1 MGNSLGC
8 VDNQELEFDP
18 TKAPL
23 EATSEVVNKTYKGKK
38 KNKYTLKKRLCV
50 SDPEALAKETVIPVD
65 EVSLSTAVLNEFD
78 LLSAQDDGRVKAR
91 LSKHSNI
98 SSLEE
103 ALDAQDEAN
112 QGEEEEEEEVKE
124 VIKETEVEG
133 VKVTIIERT
142 KSKVSKSSM
151 QDSVSEMDQSQC
163 GELSKDDGSLVSTGG
178 SGLKRGS
185 TSKKTMI
192 TTEIV
197 LQEIAS
203 DADVGKS
210 ASMSRLEQVPRAKSG
225 DHIAGQI
232 HAISLHS
239 VVDRKDRRGKVDLAS
254 AFQTSPTS
262 PTSGPNPGQRRQILG
277 EDGNESPLSDK
288 HRAAGV
294 TSRGGMVPIGAE
306 RYGSS
311 NADFN
316 GSSVSTLS
324 DPDSGNFGQSVGK
337 LSQMSPAK
345 RRFFDLEQ
353 PVNIYPA
360 ISTTEGDTL
369 VTPLKGKQERSNGKE
384 DVSANLSGLGLAM
397 QSKAPLGSMKVQ
409 DGESLGESNAP
420 VKRAATPNEGHATGN
435 ADGWL
440 KEDLAAQD
448 NAVPFEVEMESATP
462 ALEAR
467 DSSHEMVS
475 AGQVGGTPGRER
487 LLAWARL
494 VAKDV
499 PGLSCHNFSSS
510 WRDGRLLCAIVHAHR
525 PGLVDLEEVRRRGAR
540 QNLEEALSLA
550 ESELGVPRLL
560 DPEDVD
566 VDAPDEKSIITYVS
580 ALHNALH
587 KQGGQSR
594 VALDANE
601 DADEFWR
608 LAASLRVWI
617 EERTITLQSRTFP
630 YSIDKLMVMQKEHAL
645 MKNSEFPKKKAELLQ
660 LEEVY
665 KSMEPQLS
673 NDGHEACRPDEL
685 HEAWSGLLNASA
697 NYEDA
702 IVTEVQ
708 RLEMLQRLAQKM
720 EVDTNT
726 CAEGLNKVYE
736 ALQADV
742 ALINSGRA
750 PQHGEEISRCLSEIE
765 VFVQSLYPDV
775 RTLTDGG
782 CSQPEL
788 LQTRLRRLEEQV
800 ASLRAEHAK
809 ITSRAGEGARKRS
822 RDEAQLQEASSQQD
836 QTAAAYLQEL
846 LTWVQSNQVTV
857 DKSGYGK
864 DLDET
869 TALLEEQKALHQTI
883 ENFRSSL
890 GEAQQTMQSVSQGSR
905 YDYSKSLDKLE
916 QQYSKLLN
924 GSRARLGLLENQQGF
939 LRRCQR
945 EMLWLTQREERE
957 VAYDWSDLNPDL
969 EPKKEAYALLVR
981 ELEQREPAF
990 REVVQ
995 AGEDLV
1001 GEGHPGNPT
1010 IQAYLLALKTQWSW
1024 LLQLCSCV
1032 ETHLVE
1038 NDVYFQFFKD
1048 ARELEQQ
1055 LRRVQDAVRRRYACD
1070 VSTPLTRLENL
1081 LQDAQEE
1088 KEQLSE
1094 LKVGASKLH
1103 KRAKGVVQ
1111 LKPRR
1116 PEFSPRS
1123 PTPVTALCNY
1133 HQDQVTL
1140 TKHDECSLSGAED
1153 GRWTVSSPS
1162 GRSGTVPSVC
1172 FLVPAPNKEALDSAA
1187 RVEQRYQDSVSLWK
1201 QLYGKM
1207 QGLLLWQHLHAD
1219 MGIVMAWNID
1229 NFRGLAE
1236 QDYLSVMD
1244 ALESHYGQLEGHN
1257 EASQAF
1263 SAAEMQQLRGDV
1275 ATCRTRYQQL
1285 LEQLVLEER
1294 TDEDSEQLLSDLAAL
1309 SQRLRECQ
1317 EQLTHGVRAPL
1328 DAETAQYVQ
1337 LCLTAQE
1344 GLHREVESLGSEVDR
1359 MARKCEPVLNQG
1371 VASPRLHALRSQ
1383 LEQLQH
1389 SLQQTHSLSLLY
1401 REKLSMLNEVKSS
1414 MEETERLLGSYEG
1427 RLSEES
1433 GIPNETDG
1441 IDAYRNT
1448 VRQWQTEV
1456 SQKRRSMRGLEEALG
1471 RALTVGE
1478 RLSRTH
1484 GEACVDL
1491 ARMRDA
1497 TQALQG
1503 RWDSVDAQVDSRVR
1517 DLEKLSRIL
1526 GHYRQSYQ
1534 TIMQWVQEVGGQ
1546 QEEPLPTQTADYQEL
1561 SSQLNQHKELVT
1573 EIDRR
1578 QDKVNECQ
1586 RYSEQYCA
1594 ALKEYEMQL
1603 MEYRALVESAHS
1615 GPSRHQWQQS
1625 EADTIAQE
1633 FLDLRGRY
1641 TALVNL
1647 TGHRVKTI
1655 SDSLQQLQQQEQAE
1669 AVPSVAVG
1677 IVEGG
1682 NVREGGT
1689 LERLTSPRA
1698 RQRVTLVE
1706 KSVTRTVDEHGKVHV
1721 QKLKRDKIFF
1731 PAGEPS
1737 AGRPQIIS
1745 TEITVEERRTR
1756 ADRGASPTLSPKE
1769 VKSPLRLSRDITDI
1783 RGGAE
1788 EELKR
1793 HEQASSDIQRKKDAA
1808 EQEAK
1813 DLKAKLEEI
1822 SHATEATE
1830 RELNDLKLVH
1840 QQGQLRSLA
1849 AEEHLRV
1856 LREKTEAGKAVRVNM
1871 EMELKRREAHL
1882 EQIQVQKK
1890 RTEDKLAQKAFTE
1903 GQLSMKVRQSAQHM
1917 HRLDAEATERLQ
1929 KHGMAEMEAKQ
1940 QLMFIIEALQLERM
1954 KHSEASA
1961 QERQLL
1967 MEIDSFARTKESDL
1981 KQMEMLKLKVE
1992 ELTKSKEK
2000 SVEQLAELRAQI
2012 HSLQQE
2018 KGMAEAKVREQ
2029 VEQIKLL
2036 SQKIQKADQ
2045 LIKEKMK
2052 TEQEYMRKM
2061 KQMQEE
2067 LSLTKRSTTDIQQQT
2082 GALQKAYEQRLQV
2095 LKDQIEKEKHFVE
2108 SAFEA
2113 QVTQKEAELK
2123 RRMDILDREKH
2134 LLGERVEKLKLH
2146 SESIEKTKE
2155 VVERDVEALKAQAD
2169 QAVLEKR
2176 QLEREISEQK
2186 AYIDELKLH
2195 QKKIAQEV
2203 KASQEAER
2211 LAIQKQKAVESEV
2224 ATMKRK
2230 VSTEQQKE
2238 QRSNREEML
2247 LEAAT
2252 QTKQEEMVR
2261 RVAHEAE
2268 RLRQMEEGLQR
2279 QHGLLEELKGQKAE
2293 AEQETER
2300 QRRLAEQEKAA
2311 ERRLEEELRKME
2323 AVCEKAEEGN
2333 RKIKEEYERL
2343 KMLTQE
2349 TTGKCTGIGGEFVSS
2364 DRGEDWGGEE
2374 TADTCAGSPAPQVFS
2389 DESPSSTQN
2398 ALPEQDATDSA
2409 ICLNED
2415 SDDADI
2421 AREAE
2426 EDPARDAT
2434 FSLGS
2439 PLDGSEALHAECDS
2453 HRSASEMCAD
2463 GDDDKDDEDETQGC
2477 ELESPSVFSR
2487 EHVDLATMLDQQL
2500 EDDEP
2505 EDASKA
2511 REGDPNSQEQQFLDS
2526 WKAMH
2531 TWLLEISDA
2540 LSQEPGCDD
2549 GIDTLTERLLKL
2561 KELQGGLRAHEE
2573 AYEECVDLGEL
2584 AVEAAALT
2592 SNHGQFQS
2600 MLGELRGTWEKVQA
2614 LSAEREQSLEAS
2626 LMLSGQLVDAL
2637 QALSAWLDGVEPLL
2651 SPDFP
2656 VLGDMDTVARLLREH
2671 QALREE
2677 LSEHGQSAE
2686 FVRRASRECAVLGG
2700 GNSCGMVERSEALL
2714 ARWEA
2719 VCRLATAKET
2729 RLHAALQQAEEL
2741 ARAMTRQ
2748 LEWCTLADRMLY
2760 PHDALP
2766 EEEDALQELA
2776 KQHAEWMLELESREE
2791 EMARIS
2797 GLADAILSTC
2807 HPDGTNS
2814 LKQCL
2819 ASVHNNFQEVS
2830 GRAWRLQAWLDTSL
2844 RELEEQAHLAEEMFL
2859 WLQEAQDSLAEKETE
2874 LLPQDEESIQGLID
2888 EHQSLMERM
2897 MLKQPEM
2904 DRLGRCNR
2912 RKFSSESQLSG
2923 TLSPFLDKTRTRKL
2937 SGSQPDSPVSSP
2949 LSPGPLSEPRDPHV
2963 TALVAC
2969 WHQVWLAALER
2980 QGRLRDALQQSQ
2992 TMRQEMEQEKF
3003 SFAQWRKLFSQQTKL
3018 KKSRLMD
3025 IFKRLDGD
3033 QDGRITRDEFAREI
3047 SLLGLGS
3054 EEWELDAVVG
3064 RFGVQE
3070 GTLVDYY
3077 QFVSELCPSKAGGSM
3092 TDADKID
3099 DEVIRKVSACK
3110 CSRRFQVEQV
3120 EENKYRFGDSQQL
3133 RLVRILRSTV
3143 MVRVGGGW
3151 LSLDDFLQKNDPC
3164 RAKGRTNVDL
3174 RERLSSGE
3182 GGGKAMVL
3190 FRSKS
3195 GGGKVAAPS
3204 RHNSTSSLPSLSACP
3219 EDAAPAGGSRDS
3231 QQASDAAANKF
3242 RKSGNGKSGR
3252 KERIGQ
3258 LSSSV
3263 SSIPS
3268 QALSSAGSHKPS
3280 GIPPATTAEARP
3292 GNNSS
3297 SSRVSPTQRRSGTA
3311 PAPLARMATKVEPS
3325 TAPAADGPNQKA
3337 SRPLPA
3343 KVSKIPTHA
3352 SHATSRTAT
3361 SNGPKH

>member
-8 VDNQELEFDP
+8 VDNQELDFDP

-38 KNKYTLKKRLCV
+38 KNKSMLKKRLCV
-50 SDPEALAKETVIPVD
+50 SDPEALSKETAIPVD

-103 ALDAQDEAN
+103 ALDAQDEAD
-112 QGEEEEEEEVKE
+112 QGEEQEEEVKE

-142 KSKVSKSSM
+142 KNKVSKSSM

-163 GELSKDDGSLVSTGG
+163 GELSKDDVSLVSTGG
-178 SGLKRGS
+178 SGLKRVS

-197 LQEIAS
+197 LQEI
-203 DADVGKS
+203 ADVGKS

-239 VVDRKDRRGKVDLAS
+239 VVDQKNRRGKVDLAS

-262 PTSGPNPGQRRQILG
+262 PTSGPNPEQRRQILG

-288 HRAAGV
+288 HSATGV
-294 TSRGGMVPIGAE
+294 TSTGGVVPIVAE

-316 GSSVSTLS
+316 GSSVSSLS
-324 DPDSGNFGQSVGK
+324 DPDSGNFEQSVRK

-345 RRFFDLEQ
+345 RRFFDLEP
-353 PVNIYPA
+353 PVNIHPA
-360 ISTTEGDTL
+360 NSTTEGDTL
-369 VTPLKGKQERSNGKE
+369 VTQPKGKQERSDGKE
-384 DVSANLSGLGLAM
+384 DVSPNLSGLSLAM
-397 QSKAPLGSMKVQ
+397 QSKAPLRSMKVH
-409 DGESLGESNAP
+409 DGELLGESNAL

-448 NAVPFEVEMESATP
+448 NAGPFEVEMESATP

-467 DSSHEMVS
+467 DSSREMVS
-475 AGQVGGTPGRER
+475 AGQVGGGTPGRER

-587 KQGGQSR
+587 KQDGQSR

-617 EERTITLQSRTFP
+617 EERTITLKSRTFP

-665 KSMEPQLS
+665 KSMELS

-685 HEAWSGLLNASA
+685 REAWSGLLNASA

-742 ALINSGRA
+742 ALINSGRV

-788 LQTRLRRLEEQV
+788 LQSRLRRLEEQV

-809 ITSRAGEGARKRS
+809 ITAHAGEGARSRS
-822 RDEAQLQEASSQQD
+822 RDEAQLQAASSQQD

-846 LTWVQSNQVTV
+846 LTWVQSNQATV

-890 GEAQQTMQSVSQGSR
+890 GEAQETMQSVSQGSR

-1032 ETHLVE
+1032 ETHLAE
-1038 NDVYFQFFKD
+1038 NTVYFQFFKD

-1055 LRRVQDAVRRRYACD
+1055 LRRVQDTVRRRYACD
-1070 VSTPLTRLENL
+1070 TSTSLARLENL

-1094 LKVGASKLH
+1094 LKVGTSKLL
-1103 KRAKGVVQ
+1103 KRAKAVVQ

-1123 PTPVTALCNY
+1123 PTPVTALCSY

-1140 TKHDECSLSGAED
+1140 TKHDECSLSGVED
-1153 GRWTVSSPS
+1153 GRWTVSNPS

-1219 MGIVMAWNID
+1219 MGIVTAWNID

-1275 ATCRTRYQQL
+1275 AACRARYQQL

-1309 SQRLRECQ
+1309 SQQLRECQ
-1317 EQLTHGVRAPL
+1317 EQLAHGVRTPL

-1344 GLHREVESLGSEVDR
+1344 GLHREVESLGSEADR
-1359 MARKCEPVLNQG
+1359 VARKCEPVLSQG

-1389 SLQQTHSLSLLY
+1389 SLRQTHSLSLLY
-1401 REKLSMLNEVKSS
+1401 RDKLSMLNEVKTS
-1414 MEETERLLGSYEG
+1414 MEETERLLASYEG

-1433 GIPNETDG
+1433 AIPNETDS

-1456 SQKRRSMRGLEEALG
+1456 SQKRRSMRGLEEALD

-1534 TIMQWVQEVGGQ
+1534 TIMQWVQEVGSQ

-1655 SDSLQQLQQQEQAE
+1655 SDSLQQLQQQERDQVAGTKITHEIETLQKKIKEENLRHQTEKESLLLKQTMIDEEKARLAKIYEEEISRVRSMAENESQQKMHQLEKNKQLQKQVEESFGEQSGAALERLYEPRSICKKETKITITTLSSCDKSPDLSTEEGLKQSLLNSTANIPSGQFAGKDVTAWELVQSNILSEEQRRKLLSEYRSGKIIIETLILAIAQAIQDGADSQE
-1669 AVPSVAVG
+1669 VVKTVTFRGPVGDISLQELVDSKVLHPSVAKEVEEGKRSADEVSKMIEKYSLTKNSIAGILLENTKEKVCFYDAMKRGLIRADTAFELLEAQVATGYIIDPATACKLTMDAAIQKGLIGAEFREKLLSTEKVASGNPVSLFAAIQRGLVTKHQGLRLLEVQVATGG
-1677 IVEGG
+1677 IVNSQLGL
-1682 NVREGGT
+1682 RIP
-1689 LERLTSPRA
+1689 LEDAVPLGLVDEETKRA
-1698 RQRVTLVE
+1698 LSESGRVVKGFFDPNTE
-1706 KSVTRTVDEHGKVHV
+1706 ESVTYQELMQRCMTESHTGLRLLPIKAKVRDRKLSSTSSIRKRRIVIVDPDIGTEMTLYEAYCKDLIDLKSYIELSEQECEWEDVTTTMPDGTTVSVLQDTKSGLKYNINEALARGFIDRANFNLYQAGKISIADFADM
-1721 QKLKRDKIFF
+1721 LTGSGYRSRCSSTSSD
-1731 PAGEPS
+1731 S
-1737 AGRPQIIS
+1737 AP
-1745 TEITVEERRTR
+1745 
-1756 ADRGASPTLSPKE
+1756 LSPKRSPMPLLPNSPISDPTE
-1769 VKSPLRLSRDITDI
+1769 EKSLIAGIFDLHSLEKITIREAIGRNLVDVITAQRLYEGQACT
-1783 RGGAE
+1783 GGIISPFTGQKM
-1788 EELKR
+1788 L
-1793 HEQASSDIQRKKDAA
+1793 IQDAA
-1808 EQEAK
+1808 NRGIIDRQMA
-1813 DLKAKLEEI
+1813 
-1822 SHATEATE
+1822 E
-1830 RELNDLKLVH
+1830 RI
-1840 QQGQLRSLA
+1840 A
-1849 AEEHLRV
+1849 
-1856 LREKTEAGKAVRVNM
+1856 
-1871 EMELKRREAHL
+1871 
-1882 EQIQVQKK
+1882 
-1890 RTEDKLAQKAFTE
+1890 LAQKAHTGFEDPKT
-1903 GQLSMKVRQSAQHM
+1903 GKRMSTAQ
-1917 HRLDAEATERLQ
+1917 A
-1929 KHGMAEMEAKQ
+1929 
-1940 QLMFIIEALQLERM
+1940 
-1954 KHSEASA
+1954 
-1961 QERQLL
+1961 
-1967 MEIDSFARTKESDL
+1967 
-1981 KQMEMLKLKVE
+1981 
-1992 ELTKSKEK
+1992 
-2000 SVEQLAELRAQI
+2000 
-2012 HSLQQE
+2012 
-2018 KGMAEAKVREQ
+2018 
-2029 VEQIKLL
+2029 
-2036 SQKIQKADQ
+2036 
-2045 LIKEKMK
+2045 
-2052 TEQEYMRKM
+2052 MRKGWLYY
-2061 KQMQEE
+2061 E
-2067 LSLTKRSTTDIQQQT
+2067 T
-2082 GALQKAYEQRLQV
+2082 GQRFL
-2095 LKDQIEKEKHFVE
+2095 
-2108 SAFEA
+2108 EA
-2113 QVTQKEAELK
+2113 QYLTGGLIEPDTSGRVTME
-2123 RRMDILDREKH
+2123 
-2134 LLGERVEKLKLH
+2134 
-2146 SESIEKTKE
+2146 
-2155 VVERDVEALKAQAD
+2155 EALKNGTVDARTVQKLRD
-2169 QAVLEKR
+2169 VNNYSKCLTCPKTKLR
-2176 QLEREISEQK
+2176 ISYK
-2186 AYIDELKLH
+2186 
-2195 QKKIAQEV
+2195 
-2203 KASQEAER
+2203 EALDSSVVDPLTGLR
-2211 LAIQKQKAVESEV
+2211 
-2224 ATMKRK
+2224 
-2230 VSTEQQKE
+2230 
-2238 QRSNREEML
+2238 L
-2247 LEAAT
+2247 LEA
-2252 QTKQEEMVR
+2252 
-2261 RVAHEAE
+2261 
-2268 RLRQMEEGLQR
+2268 
-2279 QHGLLEELKGQKAE
+2279 
-2293 AEQETER
+2293 
-2300 QRRLAEQEKAA
+2300 
-2311 ERRLEEELRKME
+2311 
-2323 AVCEKAEEGN
+2323 
-2333 RKIKEEYERL
+2333 
-2343 KMLTQE
+2343 
-2349 TTGKCTGIGGEFVSS
+2349 
-2364 DRGEDWGGEE
+2364 
-2374 TADTCAGSPAPQVFS
+2374 
-2389 DESPSSTQN
+2389 
-2398 ALPEQDATDSA
+2398 
-2409 ICLNED
+2409 
-2415 SDDADI
+2415 
-2421 AREAE
+2421 
-2426 EDPARDAT
+2426 
-2434 FSLGS
+2434 
-2439 PLDGSEALHAECDS
+2439 
-2453 HRSASEMCAD
+2453 
-2463 GDDDKDDEDETQGC
+2463 
-2477 ELESPSVFSR
+2477 
-2487 EHVDLATMLDQQL
+2487 
-2500 EDDEP
+2500 
-2505 EDASKA
+2505 
-2511 REGDPNSQEQQFLDS
+2511 
-2526 WKAMH
+2526 
-2531 TWLLEISDA
+2531 
-2540 LSQEPGCDD
+2540 
-2549 GIDTLTERLLKL
+2549 
-2561 KELQGGLRAHEE
+2561 
-2573 AYEECVDLGEL
+2573 
-2584 AVEAAALT
+2584 
-2592 SNHGQFQS
+2592 
-2600 MLGELRGTWEKVQA
+2600 
-2614 LSAEREQSLEAS
+2614 
-2626 LMLSGQLVDAL
+2626 
-2637 QALSAWLDGVEPLL
+2637 
-2651 SPDFP
+2651 
-2656 VLGDMDTVARLLREH
+2656 
-2671 QALREE
+2671 
-2677 LSEHGQSAE
+2677 
-2686 FVRRASRECAVLGG
+2686 
-2700 GNSCGMVERSEALL
+2700 
-2714 ARWEA
+2714 
-2719 VCRLATAKET
+2719 
-2729 RLHAALQQAEEL
+2729 
-2741 ARAMTRQ
+2741 
-2748 LEWCTLADRMLY
+2748 
-2760 PHDALP
+2760 
-2766 EEEDALQELA
+2766 
-2776 KQHAEWMLELESREE
+2776 
-2791 EMARIS
+2791 
-2797 GLADAILSTC
+2797 
-2807 HPDGTNS
+2807 
-2814 LKQCL
+2814 
-2819 ASVHNNFQEVS
+2819 
-2830 GRAWRLQAWLDTSL
+2830 
-2844 RELEEQAHLAEEMFL
+2844 
-2859 WLQEAQDSLAEKETE
+2859 
-2874 LLPQDEESIQGLID
+2874 
-2888 EHQSLMERM
+2888 
-2897 MLKQPEM
+2897 
-2904 DRLGRCNR
+2904 
-2912 RKFSSESQLSG
+2912 
-2923 TLSPFLDKTRTRKL
+2923 
-2937 SGSQPDSPVSSP
+2937 
-2949 LSPGPLSEPRDPHV
+2949 
-2963 TALVAC
+2963 
-2969 WHQVWLAALER
+2969 
-2980 QGRLRDALQQSQ
+2980 
-2992 TMRQEMEQEKF
+2992 
-3003 SFAQWRKLFSQQTKL
+3003 
-3018 KKSRLMD
+3018 
-3025 IFKRLDGD
+3025 
-3033 QDGRITRDEFAREI
+3033 
-3047 SLLGLGS
+3047 
-3054 EEWELDAVVG
+3054 
-3064 RFGVQE
+3064 
-3070 GTLVDYY
+3070 
-3077 QFVSELCPSKAGGSM
+3077 
-3092 TDADKID
+3092 
-3099 DEVIRKVSACK
+3099 
-3110 CSRRFQVEQV
+3110 
-3120 EENKYRFGDSQQL
+3120 
-3133 RLVRILRSTV
+3133 
-3143 MVRVGGGW
+3143 
-3151 LSLDDFLQKNDPC
+3151 
-3164 RAKGRTNVDL
+3164 
-3174 RERLSSGE
+3174 
-3182 GGGKAMVL
+3182 
-3190 FRSKS
+3190 
-3195 GGGKVAAPS
+3195 
-3204 RHNSTSSLPSLSACP
+3204 STSSTKGFPSSY
-3219 EDAAPAGGSRDS
+3219 
-3231 QQASDAAANKF
+3231 
-3242 RKSGNGKSGR
+3242 
-3252 KERIGQ
+3252 
-3258 LSSSV
+3258 SV
-3263 SSIPS
+3263 
-3268 QALSSAGSHKPS
+3268 GD
-3280 GIPPATTAEARP
+3280 
-3292 GNNSS
+3292 
-3297 SSRVSPTQRRSGTA
+3297 VSPTSGSRASSRRGSFDASGTSHSSSGY
-3311 PAPLARMATKVEPS
+3311 S
-3325 TAPAADGPNQKA
+3325 TA
-3337 SRPLPA
+3337 S
-3343 KVSKIPTHA
+3343 I
-3352 SHATSRTAT
+3352 
-3361 SNGPKH
+3361 NGGRWSLSTPHPF

>member
-8 VDNQELEFDP
+8 VDNQELDFDP

-38 KNKYTLKKRLCV
+38 KNKSMLKKRLCV
-50 SDPEALAKETVIPVD
+50 SDPEALSKETAIPVD

-103 ALDAQDEAN
+103 ALDAQDEAD
-112 QGEEEEEEEVKE
+112 QGEEQEEEVKE

-142 KSKVSKSSM
+142 KNKVSKSSM

-163 GELSKDDGSLVSTGG
+163 GELSKDDVSLVSTGG
-178 SGLKRGS
+178 SGLKRVS

-197 LQEIAS
+197 LQEI
-203 DADVGKS
+203 ADVGKS

-239 VVDRKDRRGKVDLAS
+239 VVDQKNRRGKVDLAS

-262 PTSGPNPGQRRQILG
+262 PTSGPNPEQRRQILG

-288 HRAAGV
+288 HSATGV
-294 TSRGGMVPIGAE
+294 TSTGGVVPIVAE

-316 GSSVSTLS
+316 GSSVSSLS
-324 DPDSGNFGQSVGK
+324 DPDSGNFEQSVRK

-345 RRFFDLEQ
+345 RRFFDLEP
-353 PVNIYPA
+353 PVNIHPA
-360 ISTTEGDTL
+360 NSTTEGDTL
-369 VTPLKGKQERSNGKE
+369 VTQLKGKQERSDGKE
-384 DVSANLSGLGLAM
+384 DVSPNLSGLSLAM
-397 QSKAPLGSMKVQ
+397 QSKAPLRSMKVH
-409 DGESLGESNAP
+409 DGELLGESNAL

-448 NAVPFEVEMESATP
+448 NAGPFEVEMESATP

-467 DSSHEMVS
+467 DSSREMVS
-475 AGQVGGTPGRER
+475 AGQVGGGTPGRER

-587 KQGGQSR
+587 KQDGQSR

-617 EERTITLQSRTFP
+617 EERTITLKSRTFP

-665 KSMEPQLS
+665 KSMELS

-685 HEAWSGLLNASA
+685 REAWSGLLNASA

-742 ALINSGRA
+742 ALINSGRV

-788 LQTRLRRLEEQV
+788 LQSRLRRLEEQV

-809 ITSRAGEGARKRS
+809 ITAHAGEGARSRS
-822 RDEAQLQEASSQQD
+822 RDEAQLQAASSQQD

-846 LTWVQSNQVTV
+846 LTWVQSNQATV

-890 GEAQQTMQSVSQGSR
+890 GEAQETMQSVSQGSR

-1032 ETHLVE
+1032 ETHLAE
-1038 NDVYFQFFKD
+1038 NTVYFQFFKD

-1055 LRRVQDAVRRRYACD
+1055 LRRVQDTVRRRYACD
-1070 VSTPLTRLENL
+1070 TSTSLARLENL

-1094 LKVGASKLH
+1094 LKVGTSKLL
-1103 KRAKGVVQ
+1103 KRAKAVVQ

-1123 PTPVTALCNY
+1123 PTPVTALCSY

-1140 TKHDECSLSGAED
+1140 TKHDECSLSGVED
-1153 GRWTVSSPS
+1153 GRWTVSNPS

-1219 MGIVMAWNID
+1219 MGIVTAWNID

-1275 ATCRTRYQQL
+1275 AACRARYQQL

-1309 SQRLRECQ
+1309 SQQLRECQ

-1344 GLHREVESLGSEVDR
+1344 GLHREVESLGSEADR
-1359 MARKCEPVLNQG
+1359 VARKCEPVLSQG

-1389 SLQQTHSLSLLY
+1389 SLRQTHSLSLLY
-1401 REKLSMLNEVKSS
+1401 RDKLSMLNEVKSS
-1414 MEETERLLGSYEG
+1414 MEETERLLASYEG

-1433 GIPNETDG
+1433 AIPNETDS

-1456 SQKRRSMRGLEEALG
+1456 SQKRRSMRGLEEALD

-1534 TIMQWVQEVGGQ
+1534 TIMQWVQEVGSQ

-1655 SDSLQQLQQQEQAE
+1655 SDSLQQLQQQE
-1669 AVPSVAVG
+1669 
-1677 IVEGG
+1677 
-1682 NVREGGT
+1682 
-1689 LERLTSPRA
+1689 
-1698 RQRVTLVE
+1698 
-1706 KSVTRTVDEHGKVHV
+1706 
-1721 QKLKRDKIFF
+1721 
-1731 PAGEPS
+1731 
-1737 AGRPQIIS
+1737 
-1745 TEITVEERRTR
+1745 
-1756 ADRGASPTLSPKE
+1756 
-1769 VKSPLRLSRDITDI
+1769 
-1783 RGGAE
+1783 
-1788 EELKR
+1788 
-1793 HEQASSDIQRKKDAA
+1793 
-1808 EQEAK
+1808 
-1813 DLKAKLEEI
+1813 
-1822 SHATEATE
+1822 
-1830 RELNDLKLVH
+1830 
-1840 QQGQLRSLA
+1840 
-1849 AEEHLRV
+1849 
-1856 LREKTEAGKAVRVNM
+1856 
-1871 EMELKRREAHL
+1871 
-1882 EQIQVQKK
+1882 
-1890 RTEDKLAQKAFTE
+1890 
-1903 GQLSMKVRQSAQHM
+1903 
-1917 HRLDAEATERLQ
+1917 
-1929 KHGMAEMEAKQ
+1929 
-1940 QLMFIIEALQLERM
+1940 
-1954 KHSEASA
+1954 
-1961 QERQLL
+1961 
-1967 MEIDSFARTKESDL
+1967 
-1981 KQMEMLKLKVE
+1981 
-1992 ELTKSKEK
+1992 
-2000 SVEQLAELRAQI
+2000 
-2012 HSLQQE
+2012 
-2018 KGMAEAKVREQ
+2018 
-2029 VEQIKLL
+2029 
-2036 SQKIQKADQ
+2036 
-2045 LIKEKMK
+2045 
-2052 TEQEYMRKM
+2052 
-2061 KQMQEE
+2061 
-2067 LSLTKRSTTDIQQQT
+2067 
-2082 GALQKAYEQRLQV
+2082 
-2095 LKDQIEKEKHFVE
+2095 
-2108 SAFEA
+2108 
-2113 QVTQKEAELK
+2113 
-2123 RRMDILDREKH
+2123 
-2134 LLGERVEKLKLH
+2134 
-2146 SESIEKTKE
+2146 
-2155 VVERDVEALKAQAD
+2155 
-2169 QAVLEKR
+2169 
-2176 QLEREISEQK
+2176 
-2186 AYIDELKLH
+2186 
-2195 QKKIAQEV
+2195 
-2203 KASQEAER
+2203 
-2211 LAIQKQKAVESEV
+2211 
-2224 ATMKRK
+2224 
-2230 VSTEQQKE
+2230 
-2238 QRSNREEML
+2238 
-2247 LEAAT
+2247 
-2252 QTKQEEMVR
+2252 
-2261 RVAHEAE
+2261 
-2268 RLRQMEEGLQR
+2268 
-2279 QHGLLEELKGQKAE
+2279 
-2293 AEQETER
+2293 
-2300 QRRLAEQEKAA
+2300 
-2311 ERRLEEELRKME
+2311 
-2323 AVCEKAEEGN
+2323 
-2333 RKIKEEYERL
+2333 
-2343 KMLTQE
+2343 E

-2374 TADTCAGSPAPQVFS
+2374 TADTCTQVSAGSQAPQCLQAFS

-2415 SDDADI
+2415 SDDAQI
-2421 AREAE
+2421 ARGAE

-2439 PLDGSEALHAECDS
+2439 LDGSEALHAERDS
-2453 HRSASEMCAD
+2453 HRSAD
-2463 GDDDKDDEDETQGC
+2463 GDDDEDETQGC

-2487 EHVDLATMLDQQL
+2487 EHVGLATALDQQL

-2505 EDASKA
+2505 EDTSKA
-2511 REGDPNSQEQQFLDS
+2511 KEGDPSSQEQQFLDS

-2561 KELQGGLRAHEE
+2561 KELQGDLRAHEE
-2573 AYEECVDLGEL
+2573 AYKACVDLGEL
-2584 AVEAAALT
+2584 AVEAAALM
-2592 SNHGQFQS
+2592 SNHGQLQS

-2656 VLGDMDTVARLLREH
+2656 VLGDMDTVARLLAEH

-2686 FVRRASRECAVLGG
+2686 FVRRASRECAALGG

-2729 RLHAALQQAEEL
+2729 RLHAAHQQAEEL

-2766 EEEDALQELA
+2766 EEEEALQELA
-2776 KQHAEWMLELESREE
+2776 RQHAEWMLELESREE

-2904 DRLGRCNR
+2904 DRLGRYNR
-2912 RKFSSESQLSG
+2912 RKLSSESQLSG
-2923 TLSPFLDKTRTRKL
+2923 PLSPFLDKTRTRKL

-2992 TMRQEMEQEKF
+2992 TMRQELEQEKF

-3018 KKSRLMD
+3018 RKSRLMD
-3025 IFKRLDGD
+3025 IFRRLDGD
-3033 QDGRITRDEFAREI
+3033 QDGRITRDEFVREI

-3077 QFVSELCPSKAGGSM
+3077 QFVSELCPSKAGGTM

-3110 CSRRFQVEQV
+3110 CPQRFQVEQV

-3151 LSLDDFLQKNDPC
+3151 LSLGDFLQKNDPC

-3195 GGGKVAAPS
+3195 GGVKVAAPS
-3204 RHNSTSSLPSLSACP
+3204 RHSSTSSLPSLSACP
-3219 EDAAPAGGSRDS
+3219 EDAVPAGGSRDS

-3258 LSSSV
+3258 LSCSV

-3280 GIPPATTAEARP
+3280 EMPPAATAEARP
-3292 GNNSS
+3292 GNHSSSNSS
-3297 SSRVSPTQRRSGTA
+3297 SRASPTQRRSGTA
-3311 PAPLARMATKVEPS
+3311 PAPLATRATKIEPS
-3325 TAPAADGPNQKA
+3325 TAPAADGPNQRA

>member
-1 MGNSLGC
+1 MGQIFVEERERN
-8 VDNQELEFDP
+8 
-18 TKAPL
+18 
-23 EATSEVVNKTYKGKK
+23 
-38 KNKYTLKKRLCV
+38 
-50 SDPEALAKETVIPVD
+50 
-65 EVSLSTAVLNEFD
+65 
-78 LLSAQDDGRVKAR
+78 AR
-91 LSKHSNI
+91 LILQMCCMDERDRVQKKTFTKWINNHLQQVRVNI
-98 SSLEE
+98 GDLYEDLRDGQALISLLESMSGDCIIRE
-103 ALDAQDEAN
+103 KGRLRVHHVQNIQIALNYLQH
-112 QGEEEEEEEVKE
+112 QQVKL
-124 VIKETEVEG
+124 VNIRKEDIVDGNPKLTLG
-133 VKVTIIERT
+133 LIWTII
-142 KSKVSKSSM
+142 
-151 QDSVSEMDQSQC
+151 
-163 GELSKDDGSLVSTGG
+163 
-178 SGLKRGS
+178 
-185 TSKKTMI
+185 
-192 TTEIV
+192 
-197 LQEIAS
+197 
-203 DADVGKS
+203 
-210 ASMSRLEQVPRAKSG
+210 
-225 DHIAGQI
+225 
-232 HAISLHS
+232 LHY
-239 VVDRKDRRGKVDLAS
+239 
-254 AFQTSPTS
+254 Q
-262 PTSGPNPGQRRQILG
+262 
-277 EDGNESPLSDK
+277 
-288 HRAAGV
+288 
-294 TSRGGMVPIGAE
+294 
-306 RYGSS
+306 
-311 NADFN
+311 
-316 GSSVSTLS
+316 
-324 DPDSGNFGQSVGK
+324 
-337 LSQMSPAK
+337 
-345 RRFFDLEQ
+345 
-353 PVNIYPA
+353 
-360 ISTTEGDTL
+360 
-369 VTPLKGKQERSNGKE
+369 
-384 DVSANLSGLGLAM
+384 
-397 QSKAPLGSMKVQ
+397 
-409 DGESLGESNAP
+409 
-420 VKRAATPNEGHATGN
+420 
-435 ADGWL
+435 
-440 KEDLAAQD
+440 
-448 NAVPFEVEMESATP
+448 
-462 ALEAR
+462 
-467 DSSHEMVS
+467 VS

-594 VALDANE
+594 VALDVNE

-1070 VSTPLTRLENL
+1070 VSTPLARLENL

-1123 PTPVTALCNY
+1123 PTPITALCNY

-1655 SDSLQQLQQQEQAE
+1655 SDSLQQLQQQE
-1669 AVPSVAVG
+1669 
-1677 IVEGG
+1677 
-1682 NVREGGT
+1682 
-1689 LERLTSPRA
+1689 
-1698 RQRVTLVE
+1698 
-1706 KSVTRTVDEHGKVHV
+1706 
-1721 QKLKRDKIFF
+1721 
-1731 PAGEPS
+1731 
-1737 AGRPQIIS
+1737 
-1745 TEITVEERRTR
+1745 
-1756 ADRGASPTLSPKE
+1756 
-1769 VKSPLRLSRDITDI
+1769 
-1783 RGGAE
+1783 
-1788 EELKR
+1788 
-1793 HEQASSDIQRKKDAA
+1793 
-1808 EQEAK
+1808 
-1813 DLKAKLEEI
+1813 
-1822 SHATEATE
+1822 
-1830 RELNDLKLVH
+1830 
-1840 QQGQLRSLA
+1840 
-1849 AEEHLRV
+1849 
-1856 LREKTEAGKAVRVNM
+1856 
-1871 EMELKRREAHL
+1871 
-1882 EQIQVQKK
+1882 
-1890 RTEDKLAQKAFTE
+1890 
-1903 GQLSMKVRQSAQHM
+1903 
-1917 HRLDAEATERLQ
+1917 
-1929 KHGMAEMEAKQ
+1929 
-1940 QLMFIIEALQLERM
+1940 
-1954 KHSEASA
+1954 
-1961 QERQLL
+1961 
-1967 MEIDSFARTKESDL
+1967 
-1981 KQMEMLKLKVE
+1981 
-1992 ELTKSKEK
+1992 
-2000 SVEQLAELRAQI
+2000 
-2012 HSLQQE
+2012 
-2018 KGMAEAKVREQ
+2018 
-2029 VEQIKLL
+2029 
-2036 SQKIQKADQ
+2036 
-2045 LIKEKMK
+2045 
-2052 TEQEYMRKM
+2052 
-2061 KQMQEE
+2061 
-2067 LSLTKRSTTDIQQQT
+2067 
-2082 GALQKAYEQRLQV
+2082 
-2095 LKDQIEKEKHFVE
+2095 
-2108 SAFEA
+2108 
-2113 QVTQKEAELK
+2113 
-2123 RRMDILDREKH
+2123 
-2134 LLGERVEKLKLH
+2134 
-2146 SESIEKTKE
+2146 
-2155 VVERDVEALKAQAD
+2155 
-2169 QAVLEKR
+2169 
-2176 QLEREISEQK
+2176 
-2186 AYIDELKLH
+2186 
-2195 QKKIAQEV
+2195 
-2203 KASQEAER
+2203 
-2211 LAIQKQKAVESEV
+2211 
-2224 ATMKRK
+2224 
-2230 VSTEQQKE
+2230 
-2238 QRSNREEML
+2238 
-2247 LEAAT
+2247 
-2252 QTKQEEMVR
+2252 
-2261 RVAHEAE
+2261 
-2268 RLRQMEEGLQR
+2268 
-2279 QHGLLEELKGQKAE
+2279 
-2293 AEQETER
+2293 
-2300 QRRLAEQEKAA
+2300 
-2311 ERRLEEELRKME
+2311 
-2323 AVCEKAEEGN
+2323 
-2333 RKIKEEYERL
+2333 
-2343 KMLTQE
+2343 E

-2415 SDDADI
+2415 SDDAEI

-2531 TWLLEISDA
+2531 AWLLEISDA

-2600 MLGELRGTWEKVQA
+2600 MLGELRATWEKVQA

-2729 RLHAALQQAEEL
+2729 RLHGALQQQAEEL

-2766 EEEDALQELA
+2766 EEEDGLQELA

-3268 QALSSAGSHKPS
+3268 QALSSGSHKPS

>member
-8 VDNQELEFDP
+8 VDNQELDFDP

-38 KNKYTLKKRLCV
+38 KNKYTLKKRLWL
-50 SDPEALAKETVIPVD
+50 SDPEALAKETAIPVD

-112 QGEEEEEEEVKE
+112 QGEEEEEEEEVKE

-151 QDSVSEMDQSQC
+151 QDSVSEMDQLQC

-239 VVDRKDRRGKVDLAS
+239 VVDRKDRRGKDDLAS

-353 PVNIYPA
+353 PVNIHPA

-420 VKRAATPNEGHATGN
+420 VKRAATLNEGHATGN

-475 AGQVGGTPGRER
+475 AGQAGGTPGRER

-550 ESELGVPRLL
+550 ESELGVPRLI

-630 YSIDKLMVMQKEHAL
+630 YSIDKLMVTQKEHAL

-995 AGEDLV
+995 TGEDLV
-1001 GEGHPGNPT
+1001 GEGHPGKPT

-1032 ETHLVE
+1032 ETHLAE
-1038 NDVYFQFFKD
+1038 NAVYFQFFKD

-1070 VSTPLTRLENL
+1070 VSTPLARLENL

-1116 PEFSPRS
+1116 PDFSPRS

-1275 ATCRTRYQQL
+1275 AACRTRYQQL

-1359 MARKCEPVLNQG
+1359 MAQKCEPVLNQG

-1433 GIPNETDG
+1433 AIPNETDG

-1503 RWDSVDAQVDSRVR
+1503 RWDSVEAQVDSRVR

-1573 EIDRR
+1573 EIDKR

-1586 RYSEQYCA
+1586 RYSEQYRA

-1655 SDSLQQLQQQEQAE
+1655 SDSLQHLQQQE
-1669 AVPSVAVG
+1669 
-1677 IVEGG
+1677 
-1682 NVREGGT
+1682 
-1689 LERLTSPRA
+1689 
-1698 RQRVTLVE
+1698 
-1706 KSVTRTVDEHGKVHV
+1706 
-1721 QKLKRDKIFF
+1721 
-1731 PAGEPS
+1731 
-1737 AGRPQIIS
+1737 
-1745 TEITVEERRTR
+1745 
-1756 ADRGASPTLSPKE
+1756 
-1769 VKSPLRLSRDITDI
+1769 
-1783 RGGAE
+1783 
-1788 EELKR
+1788 
-1793 HEQASSDIQRKKDAA
+1793 
-1808 EQEAK
+1808 
-1813 DLKAKLEEI
+1813 
-1822 SHATEATE
+1822 
-1830 RELNDLKLVH
+1830 
-1840 QQGQLRSLA
+1840 
-1849 AEEHLRV
+1849 
-1856 LREKTEAGKAVRVNM
+1856 
-1871 EMELKRREAHL
+1871 
-1882 EQIQVQKK
+1882 
-1890 RTEDKLAQKAFTE
+1890 
-1903 GQLSMKVRQSAQHM
+1903 
-1917 HRLDAEATERLQ
+1917 
-1929 KHGMAEMEAKQ
+1929 
-1940 QLMFIIEALQLERM
+1940 
-1954 KHSEASA
+1954 
-1961 QERQLL
+1961 
-1967 MEIDSFARTKESDL
+1967 
-1981 KQMEMLKLKVE
+1981 
-1992 ELTKSKEK
+1992 
-2000 SVEQLAELRAQI
+2000 
-2012 HSLQQE
+2012 
-2018 KGMAEAKVREQ
+2018 
-2029 VEQIKLL
+2029 
-2036 SQKIQKADQ
+2036 
-2045 LIKEKMK
+2045 
-2052 TEQEYMRKM
+2052 
-2061 KQMQEE
+2061 
-2067 LSLTKRSTTDIQQQT
+2067 
-2082 GALQKAYEQRLQV
+2082 
-2095 LKDQIEKEKHFVE
+2095 
-2108 SAFEA
+2108 
-2113 QVTQKEAELK
+2113 
-2123 RRMDILDREKH
+2123 
-2134 LLGERVEKLKLH
+2134 
-2146 SESIEKTKE
+2146 
-2155 VVERDVEALKAQAD
+2155 
-2169 QAVLEKR
+2169 
-2176 QLEREISEQK
+2176 
-2186 AYIDELKLH
+2186 
-2195 QKKIAQEV
+2195 
-2203 KASQEAER
+2203 
-2211 LAIQKQKAVESEV
+2211 
-2224 ATMKRK
+2224 
-2230 VSTEQQKE
+2230 
-2238 QRSNREEML
+2238 
-2247 LEAAT
+2247 
-2252 QTKQEEMVR
+2252 
-2261 RVAHEAE
+2261 
-2268 RLRQMEEGLQR
+2268 
-2279 QHGLLEELKGQKAE
+2279 
-2293 AEQETER
+2293 
-2300 QRRLAEQEKAA
+2300 
-2311 ERRLEEELRKME
+2311 
-2323 AVCEKAEEGN
+2323 
-2333 RKIKEEYERL
+2333 
-2343 KMLTQE
+2343 E

-2415 SDDADI
+2415 SDDAQI

-2439 PLDGSEALHAECDS
+2439 LDGSEALHAECDS

-2487 EHVDLATMLDQQL
+2487 EHVDLATMLDQRL

-2592 SNHGQFQS
+2592 SNHGQLQS
-2600 MLGELRGTWEKVQA
+2600 MLGEMRGTWEKVQA

-2719 VCRLATAKET
+2719 VCWLATAKET

-2766 EEEDALQELA
+2766 EEEEALQELA

-2807 HPDGTNS
+2807 HPDGTIS

-2912 RKFSSESQLSG
+2912 RKLSSESQLSG

-2992 TMRQEMEQEKF
+2992 TMWQEMEQEKF
-3003 SFAQWRKLFSQQTKL
+3003 SFAQWRKRFSQQTKL

-3242 RKSGNGKSGR
+3242 KKSGNGKSGR

-3258 LSSSV
+3258 LSCSV

-3268 QALSSAGSHKPS
+3268 HAPSSAGSHKPS

-3292 GNNSS
+3292 GNIS

>member
-1 MGNSLGC
+1 MGQIFVEERERN
-8 VDNQELEFDP
+8 
-18 TKAPL
+18 
-23 EATSEVVNKTYKGKK
+23 
-38 KNKYTLKKRLCV
+38 
-50 SDPEALAKETVIPVD
+50 
-65 EVSLSTAVLNEFD
+65 
-78 LLSAQDDGRVKAR
+78 AR
-91 LSKHSNI
+91 LILQMCCMDERDRVQKKTFTKWINNHLQQVRVNI
-98 SSLEE
+98 GDLYEDLRDGQALISLLESMSGDCIIRE
-103 ALDAQDEAN
+103 KGRLRVHHVQNIQIALNYLQH
-112 QGEEEEEEEVKE
+112 QQVKL
-124 VIKETEVEG
+124 VNIRKEDIVDGNPKLTLG
-133 VKVTIIERT
+133 LIWTII
-142 KSKVSKSSM
+142 
-151 QDSVSEMDQSQC
+151 
-163 GELSKDDGSLVSTGG
+163 
-178 SGLKRGS
+178 
-185 TSKKTMI
+185 
-192 TTEIV
+192 
-197 LQEIAS
+197 
-203 DADVGKS
+203 
-210 ASMSRLEQVPRAKSG
+210 
-225 DHIAGQI
+225 
-232 HAISLHS
+232 LHY
-239 VVDRKDRRGKVDLAS
+239 
-254 AFQTSPTS
+254 Q
-262 PTSGPNPGQRRQILG
+262 
-277 EDGNESPLSDK
+277 
-288 HRAAGV
+288 
-294 TSRGGMVPIGAE
+294 
-306 RYGSS
+306 
-311 NADFN
+311 
-316 GSSVSTLS
+316 
-324 DPDSGNFGQSVGK
+324 
-337 LSQMSPAK
+337 
-345 RRFFDLEQ
+345 
-353 PVNIYPA
+353 
-360 ISTTEGDTL
+360 
-369 VTPLKGKQERSNGKE
+369 
-384 DVSANLSGLGLAM
+384 
-397 QSKAPLGSMKVQ
+397 
-409 DGESLGESNAP
+409 
-420 VKRAATPNEGHATGN
+420 
-435 ADGWL
+435 
-440 KEDLAAQD
+440 
-448 NAVPFEVEMESATP
+448 
-462 ALEAR
+462 
-467 DSSHEMVS
+467 VS

-665 KSMEPQLS
+665 KSMELS

-1655 SDSLQQLQQQEQAE
+1655 SDSLQQLQQQE
-1669 AVPSVAVG
+1669 
-1677 IVEGG
+1677 
-1682 NVREGGT
+1682 
-1689 LERLTSPRA
+1689 
-1698 RQRVTLVE
+1698 RVTLVE

-2343 KMLTQE
+2343 KMLTQRDQVAGTKITHEIE
-2349 TTGKCTGIGGEFVSS
+2349 TLQKKIK
-2364 DRGEDWGGEE
+2364 EE
-2374 TADTCAGSPAPQVFS
+2374 NLRHQTEKESLLLKQTMI
-2389 DESPSSTQN
+2389 DEEKARLAKIYEEEISRVRSM
-2398 ALPEQDATDSA
+2398 AE
-2409 ICLNED
+2409 NE
-2415 SDDADI
+2415 AQQKM
-2421 AREAE
+2421 
-2426 EDPARDAT
+2426 
-2434 FSLGS
+2434 
-2439 PLDGSEALHAECDS
+2439 H
-2453 HRSASEMCAD
+2453 
-2463 GDDDKDDEDETQGC
+2463 
-2477 ELESPSVFSR
+2477 
-2487 EHVDLATMLDQQL
+2487 QL
-2500 EDDEP
+2500 E
-2505 EDASKA
+2505 K
-2511 REGDPNSQEQQFLDS
+2511 NKQ
-2526 WKAMH
+2526 
-2531 TWLLEISDA
+2531 
-2540 LSQEPGCDD
+2540 
-2549 GIDTLTERLLKL
+2549 
-2561 KELQGGLRAHEE
+2561 LQKQVEE
-2573 AYEECVDLGEL
+2573 SFG
-2584 AVEAAALT
+2584 
-2592 SNHGQFQS
+2592 
-2600 MLGELRGTWEKVQA
+2600 
-2614 LSAEREQSLEAS
+2614 EQS
-2626 LMLSGQLVDAL
+2626 G
-2637 QALSAWLDGVEPLL
+2637 
-2651 SPDFP
+2651 
-2656 VLGDMDTVARLLREH
+2656 
-2671 QALREE
+2671 
-2677 LSEHGQSAE
+2677 
-2686 FVRRASRECAVLGG
+2686 
-2700 GNSCGMVERSEALL
+2700 
-2714 ARWEA
+2714 
-2719 VCRLATAKET
+2719 
-2729 RLHAALQQAEEL
+2729 
-2741 ARAMTRQ
+2741 
-2748 LEWCTLADRMLY
+2748 
-2760 PHDALP
+2760 
-2766 EEEDALQELA
+2766 
-2776 KQHAEWMLELESREE
+2776 
-2791 EMARIS
+2791 
-2797 GLADAILSTC
+2797 
-2807 HPDGTNS
+2807 
-2814 LKQCL
+2814 
-2819 ASVHNNFQEVS
+2819 
-2830 GRAWRLQAWLDTSL
+2830 
-2844 RELEEQAHLAEEMFL
+2844 
-2859 WLQEAQDSLAEKETE
+2859 
-2874 LLPQDEESIQGLID
+2874 
-2888 EHQSLMERM
+2888 
-2897 MLKQPEM
+2897 
-2904 DRLGRCNR
+2904 
-2912 RKFSSESQLSG
+2912 
-2923 TLSPFLDKTRTRKL
+2923 
-2937 SGSQPDSPVSSP
+2937 
-2949 LSPGPLSEPRDPHV
+2949 
-2963 TALVAC
+2963 
-2969 WHQVWLAALER
+2969 AALER
-2980 QGRLRDALQQSQ
+2980 LYEPRSICKKETKITITTSSPCDKSPDLSTEEGLKQSLLNSTANIPSGPFAGKDVTAWELVQ
-2992 TMRQEMEQEKF
+2992 SNILTEEQR
-3003 SFAQWRKLFSQQTKL
+3003 RKLLSEYSSGKIIIETLVLAIAQA
-3018 KKSRLMD
+3018 
-3025 IFKRLDGD
+3025 I
-3033 QDGRITRDEFAREI
+3033 QDGADSQEVVKTVTFRGPVGDI
-3047 SLLGLGS
+3047 SLQELVDSKVLHPSVAKEVEEGKRSADEVSKMIEKYSLTKNSIAGIFLENTKEKVCFYNAMKRGLIRADTAFELLEAQVATGYIIDPATACKLTLDAAIQKGLIGAEFREKLLSTEKAASGNPVPLFAAIQRGLVTKHQGLRLLEVQVATGGIVNSQLGLRIPL
-3054 EEWELDAVVG
+3054 EDAVPLG
-3064 RFGVQE
+3064 
-3070 GTLVDYY
+3070 LVDEETKRALSESGRVVKGFFDPNTEESVTY
-3077 QFVSELCPSKAGGSM
+3077 QELMQRCM
-3092 TDADKID
+3092 T
-3099 DEVIRKVSACK
+3099 EPHT
-3110 CSRRFQVEQV
+3110 
-3120 EENKYRFGDSQQL
+3120 GL
-3133 RLVRILRSTV
+3133 RLLPIKAKVRDRK
-3143 MVRVGGGW
+3143 
-3151 LSLDDFLQKNDPC
+3151 LS
-3164 RAKGRTNVDL
+3164 
-3174 RERLSSGE
+3174 
-3182 GGGKAMVL
+3182 
-3190 FRSKS
+3190 
-3195 GGGKVAAPS
+3195 
-3204 RHNSTSSLPSLSACP
+3204 STSSIRKRRIVIVDPDIGTEMTLYEAYCKDLIDLKSYIELSEQECEWEDVTTTMPDGTTISVLQDTKSGLKYNINEALARGFIDKANFNLYQAGKISIADFADMLTGSGYRSRCSSTSSDSAPLSPKRSPVPLLPNSPISDPTEEKSLIAGIFDLHSLEKITIREAIGRNLVDVITAQRLYEGQACTGGIISP
-3219 EDAAPAGGSRDS
+3219 FTGQKMLIQDAANRGIIDRQMSERIALAQKAHTGFEDPKTGKRMSTAQAMRKGWLYYETGQRFLEAQYLTGGLIEPDT
-3231 QQASDAAANKF
+3231 
-3242 RKSGNGKSGR
+3242 SGR
-3252 KERIGQ
+3252 VTMEEALKNGTVDARTVQKLRDVNNYSKCLTCPKTKLRISYKEA
-3258 LSSSV
+3258 LDSSV
-3263 SSIPS
+3263 VDPLTGLRLLEASTSSTKGFPS
-3268 QALSSAGSHKPS
+3268 SYSVGD
-3280 GIPPATTAEARP
+3280 
-3292 GNNSS
+3292 
-3297 SSRVSPTQRRSGTA
+3297 VSPTSGSRASSRRGSFDASGTSHSSSGYGTA
-3311 PAPLARMATKVEPS
+3311 SVNGGRWSLS
-3325 TAPAADGPNQKA
+3325 TLHPF
-3337 SRPLPA
+3337 
-3343 KVSKIPTHA
+3343 
-3352 SHATSRTAT
+3352 
-3361 SNGPKH
+3361 